1 MDPQDREKLKKNL
14 VTLVKGLTLDEEFI
28 ANLESEGMLTTAMVE
43 ELLTRPEMTKRV
55 SHFVSSLLPRRGPR
69 AFETFIKTCVMTGQV
84 RSTPFTSL
92 EHISHFWFTHA
103 GCVRDRDQDMDEW
116 VIWFYIRTFHT
127 APEQGQGTMGYV
139 PIFRS
144 YNCFSCC
151 VLMIFQ

>member
-1 MDPQDREKLKKNL
+1 MLDYTFRSKTFFCEIFWQEEKRSMDPQDREKLKKNL

-43 ELLTRPEMTKRV
+43 QLLTRPEMTKRV

-92 EHISHFWFTHA
+92 EH
-103 GCVRDRDQDMDEW
+103 E
-116 VIWFYIRTFHT
+116 
-127 APEQGQGTMGYV
+127 
-139 PIFRS
+139 
-144 YNCFSCC
+144 
-151 VLMIFQ
+151 